1 MYPDFV
7 DTLYVY
13 VANTFIDH
21 VASTIVFCFFIVFM
35 TYLFCSACALAQWLF
50 SVPWQFGG
58 VIQ

>member
-50 SVPWQFGG
+50 SVP
-58 VIQ
+58 